1 MHIPK
6 GNQFMLLS
14 SFFVA
19 LISLGVKLL
28 SHIPAVE
35 ILFFNSLGALLVSFA
50 MLRYRRLAIWSRN
63 SNMLLMRGVVGTLG
77 VILYFFTLQHI
88 PLPSAMTLHNT
99 APIFSA
105 LIGIFMVQE
114 PVSPRQ
120 WLFFGL
126 SFVGIILINGFS
138 LTATSWYVCG
148 GLAGAFFRGLANSII
163 RKIEHKEDPLVVT
176 FYAYLVTV
184 PTTGAYLFYHFVN
197 PPIQDWIGLSAIS
210 LLGYIAHYYA
220 VKAYQI
226 GPLAPV
232 AATAYMAIIYALL
245 FSYLFLNESLPP
257 LKLLG
262 LGLVL
267 LGVLLNVLLRQK
279 KVT

>member
-1 MHIPK
+1 MRIPK
-6 GNQFMLLS
+6 GNQFMMLS

-35 ILFFNSLGALLVSFA
+35 ILFFNSLGALLISFT
-50 MLRYRRLAIWSRN
+50 MLRYRRLTIWSKN
-63 SNMLLMRGVVGTLG
+63 SNLLLVRGVVGTLG

-105 LIGIFMVQE
+105 IIGIFMIKE

-126 SFVGIILINGFS
+126 SFVGIVLINGFS
-138 LTATSWYVCG
+138 LTATSWYVCS

-163 RKIEHKEDPLVVT
+163 RKIERKEDPLVVT

-184 PTTGAYLFYHFVN
+184 PTTGAYLLYHFVDLQA
-197 PPIQDWIGLSAIS
+197 QDWMVLSAIS
-210 LLGYIAHYYA
+210 LLGYVAHYYA
-220 VKAYQI
+220 VKAYQL

-232 AATAYMAIIYALL
+232 AATAYMAVIYALL
-245 FSYLFLNESLPP
+245 FSYLFLDESLPH

-262 LGLVL
+262 LVLVL
-267 LGVLLNVLLRQK
+267 LGVLLSVFLRPKQ
-279 KVT
+279 TI